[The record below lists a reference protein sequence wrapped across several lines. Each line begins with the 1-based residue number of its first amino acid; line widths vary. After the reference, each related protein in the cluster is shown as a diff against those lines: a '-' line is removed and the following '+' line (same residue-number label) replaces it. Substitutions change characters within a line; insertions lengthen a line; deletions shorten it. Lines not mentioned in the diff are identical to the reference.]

1 MAKVH
6 DTLGA
11 ADGAREII
19 FENAVYDI
27 KTTPS
32 PFCMVTA
39 DTVLLSVPADTVML
53 YLLPSSSPLIL

>member
-11 ADGAREII
+11 AGGAREII

-27 KTTPS
+27 KTTQVNQAVVYILAYILDTPQTGDDWPS
-32 PFCMVTA
+32 IW
-39 DTVLLSVPADTVML
+39 D
-53 YLLPSSSPLIL
+53 